1 MARVLGFC
9 VLVLILVGTVAL
21 YRHWINVSTESNAEG
36 PDSVKITVDRDKA
49 KEDLGS
55 VPRAAKKA
63 EEGVK
68 KEVARWKGSA
78 TMTGKVADIDPAHKQ
93 VTLKNDK
100 ETVELQ
106 VNDHTDI
113 RVGDKEAHLD
123 DLHLGETA
131 TASYA
136 ATGKD
141 HTARSITVA
150 K

>member
-1 MARVLGFC
+1 MKV
-9 VLVLILVGTVAL
+9 
-21 YRHWINVSTESNAEG
+21 
-36 PDSVKITVDRDKA
+36 TVDRDKY
-49 KEDLGS
+49 KEDVNS
-55 VPRAAKKA
+55 VQKAAKKA

-68 KEVARWKGSA
+68 NEVARWKGSA

-100 ETVELQ
+100 ETIELQ
-106 VNDHTDI
+106 VTDHTDI

-123 DLHLGETA
+123 DLHLGQTA

-136 ATGKD
+136 ANGKD